1 MPSGPAR
8 RITGVMS
15 DLSAELIPTRA
26 TLIQRLKNWQDQ
38 ASWQD
43 FFDIYSPLIYGVARK
58 RGLTISEAEDVVQET
73 LIAVAKHMP
82 SFKYD
87 PAMGSFKAWLLNMT
101 RWRIA
106 DHIRAHRPPAAWQQ
120 SPEEASLG
128 YAIMAGA
135 ADHTIPDLEKL
146 WDEEWNKTLLDA
158 ATAKARRGVD
168 PKQYQIFDFYVNK
181 EWPPER
187 VAKAF
192 GISPGQVYQAKH
204 RMIGLIKEEF
214 ARLHKEII

>member
-73 LIAVAKHMP
+73 LLARA
-82 SFKYD
+82 SERQ
-87 PAMGSFKAWLLNMT
+87 G
-101 RWRIA
+101 RIGDGA
-106 DHIRAHRPPAAWQQ
+106 DGGTLEQKKR
-120 SPEEASLG
+120 EG
-128 YAIMAGA
+128 Y
-135 ADHTIPDLEKL
+135 
-146 WDEEWNKTLLDA
+146 
-158 ATAKARRGVD
+158 
-168 PKQYQIFDFYVNK
+168 F
-181 EWPPER
+181 
-187 VAKAF
+187 
-192 GISPGQVYQAKH
+192 
-204 RMIGLIKEEF
+204 
-214 ARLHKEII
+214 